1 MDIRRRT
8 LTGTPLLVATVG
20 AAISLVGCEGI
31 ATTSGN
37 LVAPPSY
44 ELCVTVQPAEAV
56 AAVDGDA
63 FEADGCLSVWE
74 GSHTLTAEAEGYVPY
89 TEDIEVVEDT
99 THDIVMTAEE

>member
-44 ELCVTVQPAEAV
+44 ELCVTVQVKLPGMASKSTKPSPTK
-56 AAVDGDA
+56 
-63 FEADGCLSVWE
+63 F
-74 GSHTLTAEAEGYVPY
+74 HTWFAPSTTTA
-89 TEDIEVVEDT
+89 
-99 THDIVMTAEE
+99 